1 MKTFWAWMKYKK
13 YIEDIKYEN
22 DIAVPYLRI
31 NARGLINLTKQMLVG
46 YMFEYLM
53 ERYKDAVEVDLGI
66 GSNIEEF
73 YESLKKNILEL
84 DR

>member
-1 MKTFWAWMKYKK
+1 MKTFWAWMQYKCYSYSDEDDIG
-13 YIEDIKYEN
+13 YIQ
-22 DIAVPYLRI
+22 I
-31 NARGLINLTKQMLVG
+31 NGRDSFVLTHQMLVG